1 MLFLWSR
8 KKKTKEE
15 KEVEIDLRSFSE
27 ILAKRQGGVKLK
39 PGRPVVLDM
48 TAEEVRKVFGSIPA
62 AVTAYGVTVMIR
74 RIGNDSYKVKIKLE
88 D

>member
-1 MLFLWSR
+1 M
-8 KKKTKEE
+8 
-15 KEVEIDLRSFSE
+15 DLRSFSD

-62 AVTAYGVTVMIR
+62 AVTAYGVTVMIW

-88 D
+88 DSAT

>member
-1 MLFLWSR
+1 M
-8 KKKTKEE
+8 
-15 KEVEIDLRSFSE
+15 DLRSFSE
-27 ILAKRQGGVKLK
+27 ILAKRQGGIRLK

-48 TAEEVRKVFGSIPA
+48 TTEEVERVFGSIPA

-74 RIGNDSYKVKIKLE
+74 RIGKDSYKVKIKLE